1 MKAARLVVAGVA
13 VLAGLAAA
21 LIAGSGGGPAPV
33 EVVSA
38 PAPTEPSVPTSEVL
52 VAVTTVPIG
61 GTLTEQTLDWRRW
74 PNDAIG
80 PNFVRRSDQPNAREE
95 MRGSISRVPLYA
107 GEPINAQR
115 IVRSNGSGFMA
126 AMLPAGMRAV
136 AIRVEAETGAGGFIL
151 PNDRVD
157 VILTRRERSGGQ
169 EQLVSDT
176 ILRNIRV
183 MAIDQTIQER
193 DGEKHV
199 IGRTATLELS
209 PRQAE
214 TIALSR
220 QMGEMSLALRSVADA
235 EGGVGA
241 DGNLERSGSVTI
253 VRFGV
258 PQQVPVFGR

>member
-1 MKAARLVVAGVA
+1 MKTARLVVAGVA

-21 LIAGSGGGPAPV
+21 MIAGSGGGPAPV
-33 EVVSA
+33 QVVTA
-38 PAPTEPSVPTSEVL
+38 PAPADPGIATSEVL

-61 GTLTEQTLDWRRW
+61 GTLSEQNMDWRRW

-80 PNFVRRSDQPNAREE
+80 PNFVRRSDTPNAREE
-95 MRGSISRVPLYA
+95 MRGSISRFPLYS

-157 VILTRRERSGGQ
+157 VILTRRDRSGGQ

-214 TIALSR
+214 TISLSR

-235 EGGVGA
+235 DGA
-241 DGNLERSGSVTI
+241 STPESDINRSGSVTI

-258 PQQVPVFGR
+258 PQQVPVLGR